1 MEDTALTTLVATNNL
16 NNATHE
22 QLFYRTYFYHDVRI
36 ACETNDAACFGL
48 LDSLLGRFPQPQH
61 VRGNASYSIFCY
73 PDEASFP
80 VQLPE
85 RRTRT
90 GAVQLLTGTR
100 LKYYT
105 DNITGHTIYQR
116 FMPYP
121 SVNEPVLTVIIP
133 GERRAV
139 TQLVALKHYDTAF
152 LRRYVLL
159 LALGELL
166 RCFQFEPC
174 HAAAIS
180 AISAISAIA
189 TPWDTQQGAL
199 ILGTSGSGKTTLSI
213 GCTLAG
219 CGLVGDDL
227 VLLRAQEGQAVT
239 ACAILPEV
247 SIRPTTL
254 DLWSSLSF
262 LRSQPVDARD
272 KRYCSIEQLHPGAS
286 CLEVP
291 IDLLIFPSLTDEAKT
306 TVTPLNRATTLQWL
320 IQLCISNE
328 GMYVQQQERLFS
340 LLSQL
345 AEQAQGYQLAIA
357 RGDRESPQRLLSLF
371 KGINREPHHE

>member
-1 MEDTALTTLVATNNL
+1 MQDTPLTTVVATNNTY
-16 NNATHE
+16 NATHE
-22 QLFYRTYFYHDVRI
+22 QLFHRTYFYHDVRLI
-36 ACETNDAACFGL
+36 CETNDATCFVL
-48 LDSLLGRFPQPQH
+48 LDSLLGRFPEPQR
-61 VRGNASYSIFCY
+61 VRGEASYSIYCY
-73 PDEASFP
+73 SDEASFP

-85 RRTRT
+85 QRTRT

-105 DNITGHTIYQR
+105 GAGQTFYQR

-121 SVNEPVLTVIIP
+121 SINEPVLNVIVP

-139 TQLVALKHYDTAF
+139 TQLLSLERYDASF

-166 RCFQFEPC
+166 RCYQLEPC
-174 HAAAIS
+174 HAAALS
-180 AISAISAIA
+180 ALQ
-189 TPWDTQQGAL
+189 DTQQGAL

-213 GCTLAG
+213 GCTLTG

-227 VLLRAQEGQAVT
+227 VLLRAQEGQPVH

-254 DLWSSLSF
+254 DLYPSLSF

-272 KRYCSIEQLHPGAS
+272 KRYCAIEQLHAGAL

-291 IDLLIFPSLTDEAKT
+291 ITLLIFPSLTDEAET
-306 TVTPLNRATTLQWL
+306 TVTPLNRAATLQWL

-328 GMYVQQQERLFS
+328 GMYVQQQERLFF

-357 RGDRESPQRLLSLF
+357 RGDREGPQRLLSLF
-371 KGINREPHHE
+371 KSVNRMHTGSVRERQGASS